1 MTINIDPVAISTL
14 AILISMAAGLTV
26 YLARLGQ
33 RVSRLESDVGEL
45 KQGQEEIK
53 DMVRRTNEIVVALMN
68 HRHGA
73 EGEPTLALPAD

>member
-1 MTINIDPVAISTL
+1 MAINIDPVAISTL
-14 AILISMAAGLTV
+14 AILISMAVGLTV

-68 HRHGA
+68 HRHSA

>member
-1 MTINIDPVAISTL
+1 MAIDIDPVAISTL
-14 AILISMAAGLTV
+14 AILISMAVGLTV

-68 HRHGA
+68 HRHNA

>member
-1 MTINIDPVAISTL
+1 
-14 AILISMAAGLTV
+14 MAVGLTV

-68 HRHGA
+68 HRHSA
-73 EGEPTLALPAD
+73 EGEPTLALPTD